1 MNLLGQ
7 NIGQNYRGIINLGAT
22 INSPLS
28 TTLQSVTDGMGNN
41 SPLQLSTAQV
51 VYSGSTLNTLVFGA
65 FNSGKTSGIGF
76 FNANSDATP
85 VWYLGAGNDN
95 RIQLYSNEITLRA
108 GGTNIA
114 KFFPS
119 AVNIGNPDAYS
130 PSARLQVRGD
140 GTNPIGRFESS
151 AGAEAFIFRDTTQLQ
166 FGSQGNYISSTAN
179 GTSSSAA
186 GRGLLFVGQSGQ
198 NIHQFT
204 FSSINQ
210 ETSGTLGAINI
221 SASYIAG
228 AGSALY
234 QPLRIA
240 YTINNSGAQTGT
252 ATGIFLNATETAL
265 NGMGHNLMDL
275 QVGGVSRFRV
285 SNGGIIVS
293 SSNIST
299 TAGSIYAANGYSI
312 GWSGG
317 SQFSSSTDGIINLL
331 NSGFNNFNRLNFGG
345 TTNAFPAIKR
355 NGAAI
360 DFRLADDSAFCSINT
375 LDINTRIVSGNTS
388 SGLILRPDGGGI
400 SGRTASLESFTS
412 GLGWTQSFSA
422 ENGKDYGIMSRGAI
436 VGASTLVA
444 SAILQADSTTKGFLL
459 PRMTTTQKNAIT
471 TPATGLVLYDS
482 TLNKLCVYT
491 GSAWETITS
500 V

>member
-265 NGMGHNLMDL
+265 NGMTHYLADL
-275 QVGGVSRFRV
+275 QLNNSSKFRFSGTASNATLEIRGNSRV
-285 SNGGIIVS
+285 SISAGDGGGNTGYIGTETNNAFGIITNNQYRLFVS
-293 SSNIST
+293 A
-299 TAGSIYAANGYSI
+299 AG
-312 GWSGG
+312 
-317 SQFSSSTDGIINLL
+317 LL
-331 NSGFNNFNRLNFGG
+331 QLAG

-355 NGAAI
+355 NGAGI
-360 DFRLADDSAFCSINT
+360 DFRLADDSAFCDVSAANATFRSPVLSVVATFNATASGTGGIEIQST
-375 LDINTRIVSGNTS
+375 NTRRFRILSTSALTTFEATNTDGFTTNAALNVGGS
-388 SGLILRPDGGGI
+388 S
-400 SGRTASLESFTS
+400 A
-412 GLGWTQSFSA
+412 
-422 ENGKDYGIMSRGAI
+422 NN
-436 VGASTLVA
+436 A
-444 SAILQADSTTKGFLL
+444 SAILQADSTTKGFLP
-459 PRMTTTQKNAIT
+459 PRGNNGQMLAIASPAAGLIFYDTTNN
-471 TPATGLVLYDS
+471 
-482 TLNKLCVYT
+482 TLNYYNGTTWISL
-491 GSAWETITS
+491 
-500 V
+500 